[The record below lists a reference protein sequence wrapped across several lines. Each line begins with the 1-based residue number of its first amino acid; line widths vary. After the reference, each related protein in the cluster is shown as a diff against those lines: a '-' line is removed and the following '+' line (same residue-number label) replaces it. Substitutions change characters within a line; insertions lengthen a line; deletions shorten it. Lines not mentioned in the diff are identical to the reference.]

1 MYFEILSRYNDIR
14 VNIVSFVFYDVSF
27 QFKAL
32 GSVILPVTADAA
44 ATSGE
49 ERYVCESTCPILPG
63 KFLFVVLIQIS
74 SFAKTPICAPQQAPQ
89 VGGPTI
95 APASRNILMNPLSNA
110 FL

>member
-1 MYFEILSRYNDIR
+1 MYFEILTRDNDIR
-14 VNIVSFVFYDVSF
+14 INIVSFVFYDVSF
-27 QFKAL
+27 QFKSL

-74 SFAKTPICAPQQAPQ
+74 SFAKTPICAPQHAPH
-89 VGGPTI
+89 VGGPI
-95 APASRNILMNPLSNA
+95 VAPASKNILSSPFSIARL
-110 FL
+110 